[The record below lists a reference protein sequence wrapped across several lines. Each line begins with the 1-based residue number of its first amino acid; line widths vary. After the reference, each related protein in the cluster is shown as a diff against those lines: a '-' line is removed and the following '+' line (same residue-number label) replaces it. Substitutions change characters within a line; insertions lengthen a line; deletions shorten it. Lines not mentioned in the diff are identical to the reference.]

1 LGIAAEVA
9 DLMLAVFIPKYFRLL
24 EGYTGI
30 AKVAGDSKR

>member
-9 DLMLAVFIPKYFRLL
+9 DLVAVFIPGYFRLL
-24 EGYTGI
+24 EGYTEI